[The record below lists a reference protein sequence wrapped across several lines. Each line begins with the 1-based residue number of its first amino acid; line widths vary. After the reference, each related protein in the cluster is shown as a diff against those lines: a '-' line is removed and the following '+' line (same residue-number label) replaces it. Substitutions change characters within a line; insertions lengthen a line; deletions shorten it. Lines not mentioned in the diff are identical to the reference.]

1 MRIADEVFV
10 IVPLDELI
18 PQCGQKTYDRDE
30 PNDNWRDPSAS
41 AAIYTA
47 QPRSFPLVLQLADFT
62 DPKHSSSRSFSRFV
76 HFTPDSSPFCSFKS
90 RIAS

>member
-47 QPRSFPLVLQLADFT
+47 QPRSFPPRVTVGRFYRSQTQLQQKFFPFRSL
-62 DPKHSSSRSFSRFV
+62 HS
-76 HFTPDSSPFCSFKS
+76 
-90 RIAS
+90 